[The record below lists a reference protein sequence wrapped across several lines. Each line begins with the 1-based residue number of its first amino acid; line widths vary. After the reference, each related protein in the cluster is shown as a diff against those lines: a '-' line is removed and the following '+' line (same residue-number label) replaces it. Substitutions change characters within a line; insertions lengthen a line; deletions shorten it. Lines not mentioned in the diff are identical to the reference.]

1 MRNLL
6 QMNKPMHASRES
18 NLESLRSY
26 IADGNYGPGDRL
38 PAERELIGALGMTR
52 ASLRR
57 ALDALE
63 QEGLIW
69 RHVGK
74 GTFLAS
80 HGDKQQVNWVENVS
94 HQLTPVKM
102 MRARYSIEPAIAR
115 EAAMNASTEAIERIS
130 RAIEGSEAATDWESY
145 EAFDDEFHHAVSAA
159 SDNLLLAALYD
170 QLSQVQRAVAWKNVV
185 RETERPSTS
194 HTSFA
199 EHRRIAR
206 AIENHD
212 PASAH
217 EAMRRHIGS
226 VSARLFGEI

>member
-1 MRNLL
+1 
-6 QMNKPMHASRES
+6 MNKPMRANRES

-26 IADGNYGPGDRL
+26 ISDGNYGPGDRL

-52 ASLRR
+52 SSLRR

-63 QEGLIW
+63 QEGVIW

-80 HGDKQQVNWVENVS
+80 QGDDPQVNWVKNVS

-102 MRARYSIEPAIAR
+102 MRARYAIEPAVAR
-115 EAAMNASTEAIERIS
+115 EAAMNASTEAIERIN

-145 EAFDDEFHHAVSAA
+145 EAFDDEFHHAVAAA
-159 SDNLLLAALYD
+159 SDNLLLSALYD
-170 QLSQVQRAVAWKNVV
+170 QLSHVQRAVAWKNVV
-185 RETERPSTS
+185 RETERPSKS

-199 EHRRIAR
+199 EHRRISQ
-206 AIENHD
+206 AIESHD